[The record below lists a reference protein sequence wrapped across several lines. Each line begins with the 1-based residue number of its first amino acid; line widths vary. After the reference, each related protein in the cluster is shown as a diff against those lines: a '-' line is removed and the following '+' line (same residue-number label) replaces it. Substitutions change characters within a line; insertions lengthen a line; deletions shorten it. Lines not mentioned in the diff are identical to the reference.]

1 MENVKNSL
9 ESRIFNSSLRLKMRM
24 KAEGLYFSFLKKI
37 IFFPS
42 ACTPAFEKKKSEP
55 SQPENENFQK
65 IKNLICVFFQ
75 KKECKSCSSNF

>member
-1 MENVKNSL
+1 
-9 ESRIFNSSLRLKMRM
+9 MRM

-65 IKNLICVFFQ
+65 IKKFDLRFFS
-75 KKECKSCSSNF
+75 KKRM